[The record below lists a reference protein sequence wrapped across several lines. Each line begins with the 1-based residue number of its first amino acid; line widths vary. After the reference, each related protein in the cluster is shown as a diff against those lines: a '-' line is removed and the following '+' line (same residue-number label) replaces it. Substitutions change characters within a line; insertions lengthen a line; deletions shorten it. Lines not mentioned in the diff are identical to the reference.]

1 MTLSEINAA
10 LEAAANVVNPSG
22 TVRFANLMDVQNQS
36 RQLPLI
42 VIQQTQ
48 ITSEALFGNAIR
60 HVYNFQV
67 YVLYGDYVGKSND
80 GSDGGKGRDNRQ
92 QINEKADAMRVAFV
106 MQLSIDLPNYVFF
119 APGPSQQ
126 VSLQTN
132 VSLTGYQFNM
142 SVASIDQRC

>member
-1 MTLSEINAA
+1 
-10 LEAAANVVNPSG
+10 
-22 TVRFANLMDVQNQS
+22 
-36 RQLPLI
+36 
-42 VIQQTQ
+42 
-48 ITSEALFGNAIR
+48 
-60 HVYNFQV
+60 VYNFQV
-67 YVLYGDYVGKSND
+67 YVLYGDYTGKSND

-106 MQLSIDLPNYVFF
+106 MEISLGLPNYVFF